1 MKGLSVI
8 AAAACLAGCSLIPP
22 FERPATPAPQGW
34 RQPVP
39 AEARAPELD
48 WWRAFGSAEL
58 EALIARAAANN
69 YDLRAAANR
78 IEQAR
83 AQTRIARS
91 ALLPTLDASA
101 SAARDWLRFESGGR
115 GERTAAESSYRGSFT
130 ASWEADLWGR
140 NRAGALAAEASLEAS
155 LFDREA
161 VALSLFADVAA
172 TYFQRLSLA
181 ERLETAHKQIA
192 NARTILELVERRAE
206 FGAASGLQVA
216 QQRTNVAGLEANL
229 PSLEQAIA
237 QTENALAA
245 LIGEAPA
252 ALALQGESL
261 DGIALPE
268 IAPGLPSD
276 LLARRPDIRRAEAQL
291 AAANADIGA
300 ARAAFFPAVALTAD
314 AGATSTAF
322 SRLFDGP
329 GLFAGI
335 AASAL
340 APIFSAGRLEG
351 QLEFAEARYA
361 ELAELYRGVV
371 VQAFR
376 DVEDALAAVRY
387 LRQAE
392 AAQLEQVR
400 QAQVA
405 YDLAE
410 VQYRS
415 GAVDFLTVL
424 DAQRTLFQAEDAL
437 LQTRFARLNAAVDL
451 FRALGGGW

>member
-1 MKGLSVI
+1 MRTLGAI
-8 AAAACLAGCSLIPP
+8 AAACLAGCSLIAP
-22 FERPATPAPQGW
+22 FERPASPEPQAW
-34 RQPVP
+34 RQHV
-39 AEARAPELD
+39 AAAAVAPELD

-69 YDLRAAANR
+69 YDLRAAASR

-83 AQTRIARS
+83 AQARVARA
-91 ALLPTLDASA
+91 ALLPALDASA
-101 SAARDWLRFESGGR
+101 QAARDWLRFERRNGGDR
-115 GERTAAESSYRGSFT
+115 SAAESSYSGSFT
-130 ASWEADLWGR
+130 ASWEADFWGR

-155 LFDREA
+155 RYDREA
-161 VALSLFADVAA
+161 VALTLFADLAT
-172 TYFQRLSLA
+172 TYFQHLSLA
-181 ERLETAHKQIA
+181 ERLDTARKQIV
-192 NARTILELVERRAE
+192 NARRILELVERRAE

-216 QQRTNVAGLEANL
+216 QQRASVAGLEANL
-229 PSLEQAIA
+229 PPLAQAQA

-245 LIGEAPA
+245 LLGETPA
-252 ALALQGESL
+252 TLALRAESL
-261 DGIALPE
+261 DGVALPE
-268 IAPGLPSD
+268 IAPGLPSA
-276 LLARRPDIRRAEAQL
+276 LLERRPDIRRAEAQL
-291 AAANADIGA
+291 VAANADVGA
-300 ARAAFFPAVALTAD
+300 ARAAFFPSVALTAD
-314 AGATSTAF
+314 AGAVSTAF

-361 ELAELYRGVV
+361 ELAELYRGTV

-376 DVEDALAAVRY
+376 DVEDALAAARY
-387 LRQAE
+387 LREAE
-392 AAQLEQVR
+392 AAQVEQVR
-400 QAQVA
+400 QAQAA
-405 YDLAE
+405 YELAE
-410 VQYRS
+410 IQYRG

-437 LQTRFARLNAAVDL
+437 LQTRFARLSAAVDL